1 MHRLENRPTSMT
13 APGQTPPSQAP
24 AMPAPEAQPPSGS
37 RPARLLIANRGEIAI
52 RIARAAD
59 DLGLESVAVHAT
71 DERDALHVRR
81 ATLSRELPGR
91 GVPAYL
97 DIAALLAIARETG
110 CRWVHPGY
118 GFLAEN
124 AAFAAACEAAGLTF
138 VGPDPQGLALFGDKL
153 RARAHAASLGVP
165 VLPGTS
171 AATTLADAHAFLA
184 GLGGRP
190 VMIKAVAGGGGRGMR
205 IVREPEALAA
215 AHARCAAEAQ
225 AAFGDG
231 SLYLEALIE
240 RARHIEVQVVGDGSG
255 AVAHLWERDCSL
267 QRSHQKLI
275 ELAPSPWLTSA
286 QREPLLAHAC
296 AMAAAARLRGL
307 ATFEFLLDDAGGA
320 FFIEANPRLQ
330 VEHTVTE
337 MVTGI
342 DLVHAQLRIAQGAT
356 LAALG
361 LTQERIPAP
370 RGHAVQ
376 LRVNAEQLQPD
387 GSARPAVG
395 TLARWEPPAGPGVRV
410 DGCAF
415 GGATIG
421 ATYDSLIAKLIVHAP
436 QGGFEA
442 LLRRARRAA
451 DEFVAEG
458 VATSLPLLRA
468 LLARPELARGEVHTR
483 FIEAHAALLAPAQPA
498 APAVVAPDTEGR
510 TAVTAP
516 LHGTV
521 VAIEAEPGSLLAA
534 GATVIVLE
542 AMKMQHVIEAPVGG
556 LLVEVRTTVG
566 TTVADGELLA
576 LIEPAEVGAAAT
588 ADDAS
593 RDPDRIRPDLAE
605 SIARHA
611 LGLDEHRPAAVA
623 KRRATGSRTAREN
636 IADLV
641 DADSFVEYGAL
652 AIAAQWSRRSM
663 DDLQRNAPA
672 DGIVTG
678 IGTVNAAHC
687 EAERARCMVLAYDYT
702 VMAGTQ
708 GAYNHKKTDR
718 MLQLAEQWR
727 LPIVLF
733 AEGGGGRPGDVDWPG
748 VAWLDLTT
756 FHHFGRMSGLVPRV
770 GITSGYCFAGNAALL
785 GCCDVIIATANSS
798 IGMGGPAMIEGGGL
812 GRYTP
817 QEVGPMS
824 VQVPNGVVDIA
835 VADEAEAVAVARRYL
850 SYFQGPRTDWRA
862 TDPRELRHAIPEN
875 RLRVYDIRRLI
886 ALLCDEDSVL
896 ELRAGYGVG
905 IVTAL
910 VRIEGEPFALIAND
924 PRHLGGA
931 IDAAAAEKAGRFLQL
946 ADAFDLPVISL
957 CDTPGF
963 MVGPQSEREAAVR
976 RVSRMFVAAA
986 SMSVPLFTV
995 VLRKGYGL
1003 GSQAMAG
1010 GGFTAPFFTV
1020 AWPSG
1025 EFGAMGIEGAVR
1037 LGFRKEMEAIADP
1050 AEREA
1055 FFQAKVDEA
1064 YREGKALNMAAHLE
1078 IDDVIDPADTR
1089 RWIVRGLRS
1098 LPRPAP
1104 RTTRK
1109 RSVDT
1114 W

>member
-1 MHRLENRPTSMT
+1 MRV
-13 APGQTPPSQAP
+13 
-24 AMPAPEAQPPSGS
+24 
-37 RPARLLIANRGEIAI
+37 LIANRGEIAI

-59 DLGLESVAVHAT
+59 DLGLESVAVHAQ
-71 DERDALHVRR
+71 DEADALHVRR
-81 ATLSRELPGR
+81 ASLSHALPGR

-97 DIAALLAIARETG
+97 DIAALLAAARATD

-124 AAFAAACEAAGLTF
+124 PAFARACAEAGLVF
-138 VGPDPQGLALFGDKL
+138 VGPDPDTLGLFGDKL
-153 RARAHAASLGVP
+153 RAREMAAALGVP
-165 VLPGTS
+165 VLPGS
-171 AATTLADAHAFLA
+171 AKALDADQAQAFMATLA
-184 GLGGRP
+184 GRP

-205 IVREPEALAA
+205 IVRDPAALPASF
-215 AHARCAAEAQ
+215 ARCAAEAQ

-240 RARHIEVQVVGDGSG
+240 HARHLEVQLIGDGTG
-255 AVAHLWERDCSL
+255 AVSHLWERDCSL

-275 ELAPSPWLTSA
+275 EIAPSPWLDA
-286 QREPLLAHAC
+286 ARREPLLQAAC
-296 AMAAAARLRGL
+296 RMAAAARLRGL
-307 ATFEFLLDDAGGA
+307 TTAEFLLDAQGGW

-330 VEHTVTE
+330 VEHTITE
-337 MVTGI
+337 AVTGI
-342 DLVHAQLRIAQGAT
+342 DLVCAQLRIAQGAT
-356 LAALG
+356 LAELG
-361 LTQERIPAP
+361 LTQADIPAP
-370 RGHAVQ
+370 RGHALQ
-376 LRVNAEQLQPD
+376 LRVNAEQLLPD

-395 TLARWEPPAGPGVRV
+395 SLTRWEPPVGPGVRV
-410 DGCAF
+410 DGCGFA
-415 GGATIG
+415 GAAIG
-421 ATYDSLIAKLIVHAP
+421 AHYDSLLAKLVVHAP
-436 QGGFEA
+436 EGGFA
-442 LLRRARRAA
+442 AALRRARRAA
-451 DEFVAEG
+451 AEFQVEG
-458 VATSLPLLRA
+458 LATSLPLLRA
-468 LLARPELARGEVHTR
+468 LLRRPELERGEIHTR
-483 FIEAHAALLAPAQPA
+483 FIEAHAAALRAEAGLDATAASAGAGTRAGADAAAEGLVPLL
-498 APAVVAPDTEGR
+498 
-510 TAVTAP
+510 AP

-521 VAIEAEPGSLLAA
+521 VAFEAAAGDSLAA
-534 GATVIVLE
+534 GATVVVLE

-556 LLVEVRTTVG
+556 VLRRLCAAPGDTVG
-566 TTVADGELLA
+566 ADDLLA
-576 LIEPAEVGAAAT
+576 LIEPAEVAAA
-588 ADDAS
+588 ARAAGGGA
-593 RDPDRIRPDLAE
+593 DPDRIRPDLAE

-611 LGLDEHRPAAVA
+611 LGLDENRPAAVA
-623 KRRATGSRTAREN
+623 RRHATGSRTAREN

-641 DADSFVEYGAL
+641 DAGSFVEYGAL

-687 EAERARCMVLAYDYT
+687 PPEQARCLVLAYDYM

-756 FHHFGRMSGLVPRV
+756 FHHFARMSGLVPRV

-785 GCCDVIIATANSS
+785 GCCDVIIATASSS

-812 GRYTP
+812 GRHRP
-817 QEVGPMS
+817 QDVGPMS
-824 VQVPNGVVDIA
+824 VQVPNGVVDIP
-835 VADEAEAVAVARRYL
+835 VRDEAEAVDAARRYL
-850 SYFQGPRTDWRA
+850 SYFQGPRSDWRA
-862 TDPRELRHAIPEN
+862 ADPRELRHAIPEN
-875 RLRVYDIRRLI
+875 RLRVYDIRRVI

-896 ELRAGYGVG
+896 ELRAAYGVG

-910 VRIEGEPFALIAND
+910 VRLEGEPFALIAND

-986 SMSVPLFTV
+986 TMTVPLFTV

-1025 EFGAMGIEGAVR
+1025 EFGAMGIEGSVR

-1055 FFQAKVDEA
+1055 FFQSKVDEA
-1064 YREGKALNMAAHLE
+1064 YRQGKALNMAAHLE

-1089 RWIVRGLRS
+1089 HWILRALRS
-1098 LPRPAP
+1098 IPRPTA
-1104 RTTRK
+1104 RAQRK
-1109 RSVDT
+1109 RPVDT

>member
-1 MHRLENRPTSMT
+1 MQRIENRP
-13 APGQTPPSQAP
+13 APMSTCG
-24 AMPAPEAQPPSGS
+24 PAPSPESPASHRPPAAG
-37 RPARLLIANRGEIAI
+37 PGRLLIANRGEIAI

-59 DLGLESVAVHAT
+59 DLGLESVAVHAG
-71 DERDALHVRR
+71 DERDALHARR
-81 ATLSRELPGR
+81 ATLARELPGR
-91 GVPAYL
+91 GVAAYL
-97 DIAALLAIARETG
+97 DVAALIAVARDTG

-124 AAFAAACEAAGLTF
+124 AAFAAACEAAGLVF
-138 VGPDPQGLALFGDKL
+138 VGPDPHGLALFGDKL

-165 VLPGTS
+165 VLPGTAA
-171 AATTLADAHAFLA
+171 AATLDDARAFLA
-184 GLGGRP
+184 TLGGRP
-190 VMIKAVAGGGGRGMR
+190 AMIKAVAGGGGRGMR
-205 IVREPEALAA
+205 IVRDAEALPAA
-215 AHARCAAEAQ
+215 WTRCAAEAL

-240 RARHIEVQVVGDGSG
+240 RARHIEVQVIGDGSG

-275 ELAPSPWLTSA
+275 EIAPSPWLAPSR
-286 QREPLLAHAC
+286 REPLYAHAC

-342 DLVHAQLRIAQGAT
+342 DLVHAQLRIAQGAS
-356 LAALG
+356 LDALG
-361 LTQERIPAP
+361 LTQDRIPAP
-370 RGHAVQ
+370 VGHAVQ

-421 ATYDSLIAKLIVHAP
+421 AAYDSLIAKLIVHAP
-436 QGGFEA
+436 DGGFEA

-468 LLARPELARGEVHTR
+468 LLARPELASGEIHTR
-483 FIEAHAALLAPAQPA
+483 FIEAHAAALVPAEATATVA
-498 APAVVAPDTEGR
+498 APQPDLEGR
-510 TAVTAP
+510 AAVTAP

-521 VAIEAEPGSLLAA
+521 VAIEAEPGSLLAP
-534 GATVIVLE
+534 GTTVIVLE
-542 AMKMQHVIEAPVGG
+542 AMKMQHVVEAPVGG
-556 LLVEVRTTVG
+556 RLVEVRAAVG
-566 TTVADGELLA
+566 TTVADGEVLA
-576 LIEPAEVGAAAT
+576 LIEPAEVSAAA
-588 ADDAS
+588 AGGDAG
-593 RDPDRIRPDLAE
+593 RDPDRIRADLAE

-611 LGLDEHRPAAVA
+611 LGLDENRPAAVA
-623 KRRATGSRTAREN
+623 RRHATGSRTAREN

-687 EAERARCMVLAYDYT
+687 DAERARCMVLAYDYM

-756 FHHFGRMSGLVPRV
+756 FHHFARMSGLVPRV

-812 GRYTP
+812 GRYRP

-824 VQVPNGVVDIA
+824 VQVPNGVVDVA

-850 SYFQGPRTDWRA
+850 SYFQGARPDWRA
-862 TDPRELRHAIPEN
+862 ADPRELRHAIPEN

-886 ALLCDEDSVL
+886 GLLCDEDSVL
-896 ELRAGYGVG
+896 ELRAGYGTG

-986 SMSVPLFTV
+986 SMTVPLFTI

-1089 RWIVRGLRS
+1089 RWILRGLRS
-1098 LPRPAP
+1098 LPRAAP
-1104 RTTRK
+1104 RTARK